1 MSRLLFYKKYL
12 QANYVKIILPYLIM
26 LVFLMIFQGYF
37 AFYNGTSKE
46 VEKSV
51 LQEKDLI
58 TIHGNTANIT
68 LYNVY
73 DRLKEKTNAKI
84 IPYVKDSLK
93 IDDVFYTVI
102 ATNEDYLNYFIDE
115 DGSYN
120 NYEFSFDNETVNN
133 ESIILNKKAFNLI
146 SNTNILINEQNFN
159 IQGYYNDSDDEPT
172 ILMNYKLY
180 DQYITSIS
188 EKLLDGEKTYYFS
201 TIYVISNKKDI
212 LRAVE
217 ETYDYQKNENLFTI
231 VTFDK
236 LFDQLMIDKGIGN
249 QFTKNMMIF
258 VFISMILV
266 LSFIIG
272 LSYKR
277 NKNEYLLRKIIGESN
292 KSLFIEFMIE
302 NLVVQFFIFI
312 LSIILIIITTMIVS
326 QFYDSMLLPTF
337 KQQIFILGGTIIVN
351 QLLSAIIFQ
360 ILIPRKN
367 IILRR

>member
-1 MSRLLFYKKYL
+1 MSRFLLFKKYL
-12 QANYVKIILPYLIM
+12 QDNYVKIILPYLIM
-26 LVFLMIFQGYF
+26 LVFLIIFQGYF

-46 VEKSV
+46 VEESI

-58 TIHGNTANIT
+58 TIHGNTTNIT

-84 IPYVKDSLK
+84 IPYVKERLK

-102 ATNEDYLNYFIDE
+102 ATNEEYLNYFIDE

-120 NYEFSFDNETVNN
+120 NYEFSFDIETVNN
-133 ESIILNKKAFNLI
+133 DSIILNKKAFDLI
-146 SNTNILINEQNFN
+146 SNMNIVINNQNFH
-159 IQGYYNDSDDEPT
+159 IQGYYNDSEDDPT

-180 DQYITSIS
+180 DEYITSIS

-201 TIYVISNKKDI
+201 TIFVISNEKDI
-212 LRAVE
+212 IKAVE
-217 ETYDYQKNENLFTI
+217 QTYDYQKNENLFTI

-236 LFDQLMIDKGIGN
+236 FFDQLMIDKGIGN

-258 VFISMILV
+258 VFISTILV

-277 NKNEYLLRKIIGESN
+277 NKNEYLLRKIIGENN
-292 KSLFIEFMIE
+292 KSLFMEFMVE
-302 NLVVQFFIFI
+302 NLAVQLLMFL
-312 LSIILIIITTMIVS
+312 LSVILIIITTMIVS
-326 QFYDSMLLPTF
+326 LFYNLMLLPTI
-337 KQQIFILGGTIIVN
+337 KQQILILGGAIIVN
-351 QLLSAIIFQ
+351 QLLSALIFQ
-360 ILIPRKN
+360 IYIPRKN